1 MLIWF
6 PVITE
11 DTFANLWWICDIMI
25 EQPNKEI
32 VQGAV
37 AGSRILSSLKENR
50 VEVIGCL
57 ILAHLLGVSDRILA
71 QFSGVCI

>member
-1 MLIWF
+1 MSTYDGD
-6 PVITE
+6 V
-11 DTFANLWWICDIMI
+11 IMI
-25 EQPNKEI
+25 EVPNKET
-32 VQGAV
+32 VQGAA